1 MIVDGGFGAEVIIID
16 GFDFSIAERGRIS
29 ALKDF
34 AAETGICVWYSCDL
48 AGSPAYDKHGIPS
61 VVKEFEDL
69 IDVVIALEPK
79 GTCTELRVVKEHG
92 NYSKADA
99 VRLDPKTLLILEN

>member
-79 GTCTELRVVKEHG
+79 GACTELRVIKEHG
-92 NYSKADA
+92 SYSKADA